1 MVRRGI
7 ISAVH
12 FATTSEPRQARFGS
26 EGRKAI
32 VVMLNETKEA
42 GQHAKSP
49 LLAFI
54 ATFLLIA
61 VSGCEFIG
69 DVFQAGVGVGV
80 VLVLGVIA
88 LIVWMIARPKT

>member
-1 MVRRGI
+1 
-7 ISAVH
+7 
-12 FATTSEPRQARFGS
+12 
-26 EGRKAI
+26 
-32 VVMLNETKEA
+32 MLNETKEA
-42 GQHAKSP
+42 RQHAKSP

-54 ATFLLIA
+54 ATFLLIG

-80 VLVLGVIA
+80 VLVIGVIA